1 MEHKLSM
8 TTMFKYTEE
17 MSLQWRQAWR
27 FQTERILTEGIP
39 LETLDV
45 YLMYSLGKD
54 NHRK

>member
-27 FQTERILTEGIP
+27 FETERILTESIP

-45 YLMYSLGKD
+45 YLMYSLGKE